1 MKARVSKLEAL
12 KKDGNKEAPCAIV
25 ITEAVKTSEQNSIGD
40 GIQEDEETM
49 NRFSILSDTST
60 ITDQPSSNRNSDSN
74 CEKDP
79 NIEYGA
85 SVFYVVWD

>member
-1 MKARVSKLEAL
+1 MKARVAKLDAL
-12 KKDGNKEAPCAIV
+12 MKDGNKEAPCAIV
-25 ITEAVKTSEQNSIGD
+25 ITEAGKTSEKDSIGD
-40 GIQEDEETM
+40 GNKDDDEM
-49 NRFSILSDTST
+49 RNRFSILSDTST
-60 ITDQPSSNRNSDSN
+60 ITEQTGSNRNSDSN